1 MSFRVFF
8 ADFSTGS
15 LLLLLIVVHLTKVPV
30 SAVFFPE
37 SVSRLVGRRRPR
49 DSFGVEKHTG
59 AVEERR
65 DGDGGEEDMYV
76 WGVETDSVSL
86 QARSVNTPNNSTTFT
101 FHDETIIRRRDDWN
115 FNSLEAFQ
123 LRLFKNSFLSIQSK
137 I

>member
-1 MSFRVFF
+1 MNELQSFF

-86 QARSVNTPNNSTTFT
+86 QARSVNTPN
-101 FHDETIIRRRDDWN
+101 IIRRRDDWN

-123 LRLFKNSFLSIQSK
+123 LRLFKKFLSIQSK

>member
-1 MSFRVFF
+1 M
-8 ADFSTGS
+8 
-15 LLLLLIVVHLTKVPV
+15 
-30 SAVFFPE
+30 
-37 SVSRLVGRRRPR
+37 GRRRPR

-86 QARSVNTPNNSTTFT
+86 QARSVNTPN
-101 FHDETIIRRRDDWN
+101 IIRRRDDWN